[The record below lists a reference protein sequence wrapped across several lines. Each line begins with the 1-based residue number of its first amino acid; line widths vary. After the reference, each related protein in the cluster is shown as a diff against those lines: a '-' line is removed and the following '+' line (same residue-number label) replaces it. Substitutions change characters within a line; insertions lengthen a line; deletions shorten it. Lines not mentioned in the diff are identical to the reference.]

1 MNSVFEA
8 LLEQGGSIV
17 PIQKPE
23 KRTKEKQGIT
33 GWQQYQT
40 KAPTKDKVEEW
51 LSEGYFEFGLI
62 MGYGGFHVIDVDVKN
77 HPEPDSEGFFRRIW
91 LDIPEEL
98 KSKLTV
104 QRTRNNGF
112 HLIYKCRV
120 PAIAQRI
127 ILNAETGKPIIEI
140 IGSNNYI
147 LTYPNPGY
155 SIVSGSLSKV
165 QEITKEE
172 HEWLLGH
179 CRKVGKIEA
188 NTYPVNVLD
197 ATITNQEP
205 KQYSVERFPSSN
217 DSISETADY
226 LETNGLD
233 ITSNYH
239 DWNKVAYAIANEL
252 GEAGRESFHKISKTY
267 PGYDKHECD
276 AHFTGVLKSSSQN
289 YSGKKVTGA
298 SIQHILKNHGIKM
311 SKQSKTPK
319 ANKKIAQ
326 RTNSAISFIQNKGV
340 KRNLFTKKVEKI
352 NGVAITDGD
361 IDSFFIELRK
371 SGNSVTKS
379 EVISI
384 LNSDTIQSYDPL
396 KEWLNGAEER
406 ADDTSIQELMDCFE
420 FKTNDQAEKAFYK
433 RMLLK
438 WLMQIP
444 AVILDDAMPRLVLTF
459 IGETHIGKTEFFRRL
474 LPVQFG
480 KYYTESA
487 LDRDKDSDIQMCE
500 FLVINIDELAGIV
513 KNPKSLERFK
523 SLVSASNFSLR
534 VPFGK
539 VSEQFQRKAVLC
551 GTSNKIDV
559 IQDHDTGN
567 SRIIPVELIKIDWER
582 FNRIDKDSLFGAI
595 SLRYQED
602 RKGAITLSS
611 EELESL
617 KSLSGDFTTVN
628 VEQELIQKFFKPG
641 TEFMTSSEICSHLS
655 AHFKMPISATNVS
668 RELSKLGFKKDR
680 KVKDGSPLKVR
691 GFYVDFT
698 EANTQNPKQVENPM
712 ARFRQDLSK

>member
-165 QEITKEE
+165 QEITEKE
-172 HEWLLGH
+172 HEWLVGH
-179 CRKVGKIEA
+179 CRDVGKKEA
-188 NTYPVNVLD
+188 DLFSVKVPVTKGYQD
-197 ATITNQEP
+197 S
-205 KQYSVERFPSSN
+205 KPSPSWNISDSN
-217 DSISETADY
+217 HFISEIADY

-239 DWNKVAYAIANEL
+239 DWTKVAYSIANEL

-298 SIQHILKNHGIKM
+298 SIQHILKNHEVKM
-311 SKQSKTPK
+311 PKTPK
-319 ANKKIAQ
+319 VNKKIAQ
-326 RTNSAISFIQNKGV
+326 RTTHAISFIQGKGL
-340 KRNLFTKKVEKI
+340 KRNLFTNKVEKR
-352 NGVAITDGD
+352 NGAAITDGD
-361 IDSFFIELRK
+361 IDSIFIELRK
-371 SGNSVTKS
+371 DGSSVTKS

-384 LNSDTIQSYDPL
+384 LNSDNIQSFDPL
-396 KEWLNGAEER
+396 KEWLNEAEQK
-406 ADDTSIQELMDCFE
+406 ANDHAISELLTCFD
-420 FKTNDQAEKAFYK
+420 FKTTDPVEKVFCK
-433 RMLLK
+433 QLILK

-444 AVILDDAMPRLVLTF
+444 AVILDDAMPRLVLTL

-474 LPVQFG
+474 LPIQFG

-617 KSLSGDFTTVN
+617 KTLSGDFTTVN

-712 ARFRQDLSK
+712 ARFRQDLNQ